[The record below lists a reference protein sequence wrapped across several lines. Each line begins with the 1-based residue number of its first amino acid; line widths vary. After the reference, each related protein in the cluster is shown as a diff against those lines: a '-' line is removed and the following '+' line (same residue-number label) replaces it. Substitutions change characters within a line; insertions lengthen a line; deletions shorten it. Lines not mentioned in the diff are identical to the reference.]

1 MAIEIER
8 KFLVHPSLLEF
19 DRYAPRSI
27 EQGYLQDDNGFT
39 TRVRVIDGEQAFL
52 TLKGPRL
59 GKHGCSEFEYPIPL
73 ADARE
78 LLSQCASRIV
88 RKDRYEVAQGRHVWH
103 VDVFKGSLKGLH
115 TAEVELD
122 HDDEDFARPRW
133 LGREVT
139 AYRQF
144 KNKSLA
150 ISQSI
155 PSLTL
160 DLPGAAKAARKSSKK
175 AGRKV

>member
-1 MAIEIER
+1 MPIEIER
-8 KFLVHPSLLEF
+8 KFLIHPRLLEF
-19 DRYAPRSI
+19 HRHVPRAF

-39 TRVRVIDGEQAFL
+39 TRVRVIDDQFALL

-78 LLSQCASRIV
+78 LLRQCASRVIH
-88 RKDRYEVAQGRHVWH
+88 KDRYEVPQGRHVWH
-103 VDVFKGSLKGLH
+103 VDVFKGSLLGLH

-122 HDDEDFARPRW
+122 HDDEEFARPHW

-139 AYRQF
+139 AFREF

-155 PSLTL
+155 PTLTL
-160 DLPGAAKAARKSSKK
+160 ELLAGGKAARKPLKK
-175 AGRKV
+175 VGRKS

>member
-1 MAIEIER
+1 MPIEIER
-8 KFLVHPSLLEF
+8 KFLVYPRLLEF
-19 DRYAPRSI
+19 GRYVAQAI

-39 TRVRVIDGEQAFL
+39 TRVRVINGEAAVL

-78 LLSQCASRIV
+78 LLGQCASRVI
-88 RKDRYEVAQGRHVWH
+88 RKDRYEVPQGRHVWH
-103 VDVFKGSLKGLH
+103 VDVFKGRLQGLH
-115 TAEVELD
+115 TAEVELT

-150 ISQSI
+150 IYQSI
-155 PSLTL
+155 PPLTL
-160 DLPGAAKAARKSSKK
+160 DLLAVEKTTRKSSKK
-175 AGRKV
+175 AGRKA